1 MNNMNI
7 ELKLTN
13 KDEAYVIKNMYPL
26 YLHDLSGHYGLG
38 GEHTPNE
45 HGIFEPS
52 PDYKTLQDQY
62 NVQNVWWEKPE
73 CLYPFLMI
81 VDGIPAGFAFIATP
95 PYCSQ
100 GTNFFVHDFFLMQ
113 PFRGVGVAEHAAS
126 TIFGMFKGNWE
137 LFTNP
142 SEKNKIGQ
150 SFWRKTV
157 ANYTEGNYREMYGHT
172 FDGYKLIF
180 QFSNI

>member
-7 ELKLTN
+7 EVKLTN

-26 YLHDLSGHYGLG
+26 YLHDLSGHYSLG

-62 NVQNVWWEKPE
+62 DVQNIWWEKPE

-113 PFRGVGVAEHAAS
+113 PFRGIGVAEYAAS
-126 TIFGMFKGNWE
+126 TIFGMFIGN
-137 LFTNP
+137 
-142 SEKNKIGQ
+142 
-150 SFWRKTV
+150 
-157 ANYTEGNYREMYGHT
+157 
-172 FDGYKLIF
+172 
-180 QFSNI
+180 

>member
-1 MNNMNI
+1 MNI
-7 ELKLTN
+7 EVKLTN

-38 GEHTPNE
+38 GEHSPNE

-62 NVQNVWWEKPE
+62 DVQSIWWEKPE
-73 CLYPFLMI
+73 CLYPFLMS
-81 VDGIPAGFAFIATP
+81 VDGRPAGFAFVATP
-95 PYCSQ
+95 PHCSQ
-100 GTNFFVHDFFLMQ
+100 GTDFFVHDFFLMQ
-113 PFRGVGVAEHAAS
+113 PFRGGGVAEHAAS
-126 TIFGMFKGNWE
+126 TIFGRFRGSWE

-142 SEKNKIGQ
+142 SENNKIGQ

-157 ANYTEGNYREMYGHT
+157 ANYTEGNYREMYGQT

-180 QFSNI
+180 QFSNHL